1 MREHSPVFEAMLS
14 GAFIHQV
21 AESLITVGH
30 TAEALAA
37 RLSQEERAQALRA
50 SFAKVFGTEIDV
62 RTIHAQPGT
71 GPAEAGTVPTAAQQ
85 PKQSYRRP
93 SRGGAEDTSD
103 DVIPEPEEPSPEPRP
118 DGRSPTPSA
127 TDGRPGPRRLAV
139 VAGPRP
145 EEVAWSCFSQNS
157 ARASSTSRS
166 GLARRRNGSLGVG
179 SGSVGE
185 TRASTRGAAAGWTS
199 ARRACSPTH
208 GATG

>member
-1 MREHSPVFEAMLS
+1 MFGRSILLFDGVPRAQLAAFGEVRAAMREHSPVFEAMLS

-118 DGRSPTPSA
+118 DEEISDAERDEMVAQAHDDSPSSQVR
-127 TDGRPGPRRLAV
+127 D
-139 VAGPRP
+139 P
-145 EEVAWSCFSQNS
+145 EEVALELLQSELG
-157 ARASSTSRS
+157 ARVLDES
-166 GLARRRNGSLGVG
+166 
-179 SGSVGE
+179 
-185 TRASTRGAAAGWTS
+185 
-199 ARRACSPTH
+199 
-208 GATG
+208 